1 MRLIVSP
8 DEFKKIRR
16 IVGNTK
22 NGDIITNF
30 NKIFDSQSS
39 IPVKGVRLPKSGD
52 VVIEIPEHDAMLI
65 LKVLE
70 SNAGTFGEML
80 RTDLTITSVPKWLN
94 FVKNLIGAIGN
105 LF

>member
-1 MRLIVSP
+1 MRLITSP

-30 NKIFDSQSS
+30 NKIFDSRSN
-39 IPVKGVRLPKSGD
+39 IPVKGVCLPKSGD
-52 VVIEIPEHDAMLI
+52 IVVEIPEHDAIMI
-65 LKVLE
+65 LSVLE

-94 FVKNLIGAIGN
+94 FVRNLFDAIGK